1 MKKVIIAEK
10 PSVARNIAD
19 AVGIKK
25 KNKGYM
31 EGDDYII
38 TWVFGH
44 LLQLYDAVDYDVNM
58 KSWKL
63 EKFPFIPQRFKYKV
77 KKDRKGTEDKGARD
91 QLETIRKLIDRDD
104 VDEII
109 SATDWDRE
117 GQIIADEIFN
127 HIESRK
133 SIKKPIKRILLNEW
147 TKEEVQKGLRD
158 LKENCQLSSLS
169 DAGFSRQTADWLIG
183 INLTSVATVKYNN
196 SGHKNM
202 LNVGRVLMPTLKI
215 IYDRDKEIERFVS
228 SKYHKL
234 NVQFVTD
241 EGEKFDATYYEM
253 KRNSKDRENGDS
265 LNVAENGEEK
275 YSEKFDDGKYLE
287 DILEKSL
294 NENAVI
300 YKKEVETKREN
311 PPLLF
316 NLSNLQ
322 GYITSKHRGFTADN
336 VLKVA
341 QELYEKKLIT
351 YPRTAS
357 NVLDESVKDK
367 VKKVLEIH
375 RQDREFKD
383 EIKFKDTKRI
393 FDSRKVE
400 SHSAIIPT
408 YVKAKGLT
416 DDEKHVYTAV
426 LNRFLAQFMKQSI
439 SEETKLWIKVEGVE
453 IVGIFIAKGKIQVEE
468 GFKKVE
474 KIQSKDTLLPIVEE
488 KERAI
493 LSAGKVVEV
502 KRKPPKYHTEKT
514 LLRVMETCGKSIGDK
529 DEEESEEMMM
539 SILSGFSIGT
549 PATRA
554 ETIKKLKD
562 VGYVVADKKKLKT
575 TELGRMMVE
584 KFPVK
589 ELFDLE
595 YTGRLEKTLSDIEK
609 KKFTRSEFIDLITD
623 FTVKSVDNIKR
634 DVVFA
639 CDVKVE
645 DSKRVVGI
653 CPNCKNPV
661 LENEKSFSCSNWR
674 NGCKFTIWKE
684 DKYIQS
690 FGKKV
695 SREMVKLLL
704 QNGKVGFHG
713 LTSKKG
719 NKFSGYF
726 RYVKDET
733 TDRFK
738 WTLEFIKKS

>member
-1 MKKVIIAEK
+1 M
-10 PSVARNIAD
+10 
-19 AVGIKK
+19 
-25 KNKGYM
+25 
-31 EGDDYII
+31 
-38 TWVFGH
+38 
-44 LLQLYDAVDYDVNM
+44 
-58 KSWKL
+58 
-63 EKFPFIPQRFKYKV
+63 
-77 KKDRKGTEDKGARD
+77 
-91 QLETIRKLIDRDD
+91 
-104 VDEII
+104 
-109 SATDWDRE
+109 
-117 GQIIADEIFN
+117 
-127 HIESRK
+127 
-133 SIKKPIKRILLNEW
+133 
-147 TKEEVQKGLRD
+147 
-158 LKENCQLSSLS
+158 
-169 DAGFSRQTADWLIG
+169 
-183 INLTSVATVKYNN
+183 
-196 SGHKNM
+196 
-202 LNVGRVLMPTLKI
+202 
-215 IYDRDKEIERFVS
+215 
-228 SKYHKL
+228 
-234 NVQFVTD
+234 
-241 EGEKFDATYYEM
+241 
-253 KRNSKDRENGDS
+253 
-265 LNVAENGEEK
+265 
-275 YSEKFDDGKYLE
+275 
-287 DILEKSL
+287 
-294 NENAVI
+294 
-300 YKKEVETKREN
+300 
-311 PPLLF
+311 
-316 NLSNLQ
+316 
-322 GYITSKHRGFTADN
+322 
-336 VLKVA
+336 
-341 QELYEKKLIT
+341 
-351 YPRTAS
+351 
-357 NVLDESVKDK
+357 
-367 VKKVLEIH
+367 
-375 RQDREFKD
+375 
-383 EIKFKDTKRI
+383 
-393 FDSRKVE
+393 
-400 SHSAIIPT
+400 
-408 YVKAKGLT
+408 
-416 DDEKHVYTAV
+416 
-426 LNRFLAQFMKQSI
+426 
-439 SEETKLWIKVEGVE
+439 
-453 IVGIFIAKGKIQVEE
+453 EE

-474 KIQSKDTLLPIVEE
+474 KIQSKDALLPIVEE

-493 LSAGKVVEV
+493 LSAGKVAEV